1 MGRRAKAKSGGIVAP
16 RRSPPIKIATRAGFL
31 CAAGCLLLTLL
42 FAHAARAHDDRPV
55 PLRNVDLQ
63 QNLGA
68 QVPAELEFHDETGNK
83 VRLKEYF
90 GRRPVILAFVY
101 YNCQDLC
108 PLVLDGL
115 VRSLRPLSFNAGE
128 QFDVVAVSFDPRDTP
143 ALAAAKKADLVQQYA
158 RPQTHDGWHFLSGD
172 ETAIQRLTD
181 VAGFRYNYE
190 SDKDRF
196 GHATGI
202 ILLTP
207 DGTIARYFYGMEF
220 SPRDLR
226 LGLIE
231 ASANK
236 IGSPID
242 QLLLFCYHY
251 DPTSGKYNLLITNV
265 IRLAALATVGALAV
279 FIALMLRR
287 DRYREMPPGKVP
299 ET

>member
-1 MGRRAKAKSGGIVAP
+1 VSGNSRPAETTGRASFLLT
-16 RRSPPIKIATRAGFL
+16 IACSLLA
-31 CAAGCLLLTLL
+31 LLL
-42 FAHAARAHDDRPV
+42 AHAAQAHDDRPIA
-55 PLRNVDLQ
+55 LRNVDLQ

-68 QVPAELEFHDETGNK
+68 KIPLELEFYDATGK
-83 VRLKEYF
+83 EVSLREYF
-90 GRRPVILAFVY
+90 SRRPVILSFVY
-101 YNCQDLC
+101 YSCQDLC
-108 PLVLDGL
+108 PLILDGL
-115 VRSLRPLSFNAGE
+115 VRSLRPLSLDVGD
-128 QFDVVAVSFDPRDTP
+128 QFDVVVVSFDPRDTP
-143 ALAAAKKADLVQQYA
+143 ALATAKKADSVKQYA
-158 RPQTHDGWHFLSGD
+158 RPDTQDGWHFLTGD
-172 ETAIQRLTD
+172 ENAIQRLTD
-181 VAGFRYNYE
+181 AAGFRYNYE

-207 DGTIARYFYGMEF
+207 DGKIARYFYGMEF

-251 DPTSGKYNLLITNV
+251 DPVSGKYNLLITNV
-265 IRLAALATVGALAV
+265 LRLAAIVTVGALAI

-287 DRYREMPPGKVP
+287 DRQCQVQPG
-299 ET
+299 ESA